1 MFDRSTYRQNY
12 DYQQVADIA
21 WAAHHDGASPG
32 LRLAA
37 EYGITDAYANALL
50 SRVRKAGYPV
60 PYTRPD
66 MAEGLAPVERL
77 EYEIA
82 TREPW
87 MEDAACRGLNPS
99 LFFPERGQ
107 PTETAKG
114 ACGESPVR
122 EDCLDYS
129 IRTRQVWGVWG
140 GTSERERRGLRREAR
155 TVRVA

>member
-1 MFDRSTYRQNY
+1 MRRADY
-12 DYQQVADIA
+12 DYQRVADLA
-21 WAAHHDGASPG
+21 WEAHHDGVSAG
-32 LRLAA
+32 LRVAA
-37 EYGITDAYANALL
+37 EYDLAESAARELL
-50 SRVRKAGYPV
+50 TRVRRAGFPV
-60 PYTRPD
+60 PYVRQD
-66 MAEGLAPVERL
+66 LADGAIPVERL

-82 TREPW
+82 QREPW

-114 ACGESPVR
+114 VCGECPVR